1 MKARQMAAMIRNYL
15 VTPKLIEPGMGTV
28 SGLAE
33 ARQVGKLSASDSQ
46 SAYAIYTAAPGPYY
60 LLLVLTLH
68 AVGTLKRIQRA
79 PGPRDSGTPDAKQQG
94 QQDKASSKS

>member
-1 MKARQMAAMIRNYL
+1 MAAMIRTYL

-60 LLLVLTLH
+60 Y
-68 AVGTLKRIQRA
+68 
-79 PGPRDSGTPDAKQQG
+79 
-94 QQDKASSKS
+94 SSY